1 MYSLAN
7 YYFMQRY
14 RYSNYYYISLDNYIS
29 LLYLL
34 EIEEKLAKECNKLID
49 NAICL

>member
-7 YYFMQRY
+7 YYFIQ
-14 RYSNYYYISLDNYIS
+14 RYSNCYYISLDNYIS

-34 EIEEKLAKECNKLID
+34 EIEEKLAKECID
-49 NAICL
+49 RHVRCL